1 MNLFVDSVL
10 DGLAKA
16 KASRATDA
24 NTAND
29 ICSGGFLIDEITKKK
44 KSL

>member
-1 MNLFVDSVL
+1 MDSVL
-10 DGLAKA
+10 DGLARA